1 MKINSIKAGAE
12 RLMANIEYR
21 NEQKFLDNYVR
32 VHDNFM
38 HEDTARELF
47 ECRKTLANY
56 LSKKGVSVD
65 IYDAGHEMDELTDSV
80 LERLLENKISIRAQD
95 MLTEKSGICLMG
107 ADTKATYPHI
117 ENDYFQIDNLA
128 EGIQYPRITTH
139 EYEDNFLRALYRNVS
154 EMVEDIRGK
163 NK

>member
-1 MKINSIKAGAE
+1 MKISSIKAYTNK
-12 RLMANIEYR
+12 LITNIERR
-21 NEQKFLDNYVR
+21 NEQKYLDRYVR
-32 VHDNFM
+32 LHCDSMN
-38 HEDTARELF
+38 EDTAKELLN
-47 ECRKTLANY
+47 CRTTLANY